1 VGDTGLEEREQ
12 VAEDSARRRHLAP
25 VLGDV
30 VRQREEVAE
39 ELVGAVDQ
47 VDVQVLFLP
56 V

>member
-12 VAEDSARRRHLAP
+12 VAEDAACRRHLAS
-25 VLGDV
+25 VLCDV
-30 VRQREEVAE
+30 VGQREEVAE

-47 VDVQVLFLP
+47 VDIQVLILL